1 MGENTESTCSC
12 SFSGATRFV
21 KPSVEFTSFAT
32 AVVVI
37 SLVVAKTASCGLDG
51 GWVVVLADIPVAT
64 PVVELGLVEVL
75 LDSPGTGV

>member
-1 MGENTESTCSC
+1 M
-12 SFSGATRFV
+12 
-21 KPSVEFTSFAT
+21 KPSVELASFA
-32 AVVVI
+32 AVVVVI
-37 SLVVAKTASCGLDG
+37 SLVVVKTATWRLDG

>member
-1 MGENTESTCSC
+1 MGEKTESTS

-21 KPSVEFTSFAT
+21 KPSVELASFAA

-51 GWVVVLADIPVAT
+51 GWVVALADIPVGT
-64 PVVELGLVEVL
+64 PVVEPGLVGVL